1 MSAIQLP
8 AGFDDR
14 ALARAAVFAAGA
26 GAARD
31 RMAAVAGGPVP
42 IRALDL
48 VDFARVEFPARTCI
62 LDPWLS
68 SGDISMVFGPRGSGK
83 TNLLLALALAIAT
96 GGSFGPWRATRPHKV
111 AFLDGEMAGSS
122 MQERLLMHLGD
133 VEPDPGYFRIFSPD
147 LLPRGVSLPD
157 LSTLEGQ
164 EAVDPTI
171 DGAEVVIVDNLSSWC
186 RSGIENEGESWLSTQ
201 QWLSTL
207 RRRGTSVVLVHHS
220 GKSGQQR
227 GTSRREDAL
236 DVVIELRRPAD
247 YDPRQGCRFEVVF
260 SKARHLSGEQARSLS
275 MQMTTS
281 LDGRASWTW
290 STLEASTFEKVA
302 DCAREGLTQGE
313 IAAELGVNKST
324 VSRHLRA
331 AREAGLLEDRA

>member
-1 MSAIQLP
+1 MNAALQLP
-8 AGFDDR
+8 PGFDDR
-14 ALARAAVFAAGA
+14 ALAKAAGLAA

-31 RMAAVAGGPVP
+31 RMAAIAGGPVP
-42 IRALDL
+42 IKALDL
-48 VDFARVEFPARTCI
+48 MDFAAVEFPARTRI

-83 TNLLLALALAIAT
+83 TNLLIALALAVAS
-96 GGSFGPWRATRPHKV
+96 GGTFGPWRATRPHKV
-111 AFLDGEMAGSS
+111 VFLDGEMAGGS
-122 MQERLLMHLGD
+122 MQQRLLMHLGET
-133 VEPDPGYFRIFSPD
+133 EPDPGYFRIFSPD
-147 LLPRGVSLPD
+147 LLPRGVPLPD
-157 LSTLEGQ
+157 LATVEGQ
-164 EAVDPTI
+164 AAADEAVADS
-171 DGAEVVIVDNLSSWC
+171 EVAVIDNLSCWC
-186 RSGIENEGESWLSTQ
+186 RSGVENEAGSWVTVQ
-201 QWLSTL
+201 EWLSTL

-247 YDPRQGCRFEVVF
+247 YDPRQGCKFEVHF
-260 SKARHLSGEQARSLS
+260 SKARHLSGEEARSLS
-275 MQMTTS
+275 VQMTTS
-281 LDGRASWTW
+281 LDGRATWTW
-290 STLEASTFEKVA
+290 SSLEASTFEKVA

>member
-1 MSAIQLP
+1 MNAALQLP
-8 AGFDDR
+8 PGFDDR
-14 ALARAAVFAAGA
+14 ALAKAASLAA

-31 RMAAVAGGPVP
+31 RMAGIASGPVP
-42 IRALDL
+42 IKALDL
-48 VDFARVEFPARTCI
+48 MDFAAVEFPARTLI
-62 LDPWLS
+62 MDPWLS
-68 SGDISMVFGPRGSGK
+68 RADAAMVFGPRGLGK
-83 TNLLLALALAIAT
+83 TNLSVALSVAIAT
-96 GGSFGPWRATRPHKV
+96 GGSFGPWRATRPHKTV
-111 AFLDGEMAGSS
+111 YLDGEMGGSS
-122 MQERLLMHLGD
+122 MQQRLLMHLGD
-133 VEPDPGYFRIFSPD
+133 TEPERDFFRIFNPD
-147 LLPRGVSLPD
+147 LLPRGVPLPD
-157 LSTLEGQ
+157 LATVEGQ
-164 EAVDPTI
+164 AAADEAIGDS
-171 DGAEVVIVDNLSSWC
+171 EVAVIDNLSCWC

-207 RRRGTSVVLVHHS
+207 RRRGVSTILVHHA

-247 YDPRQGCRFEVVF
+247 YDARQGCRFEVIF
-260 SKARHLSGEQARSLS
+260 SKARHLAGAQAQSLS

-290 STLEASTFEKVA
+290 STLESSTFERVA
-302 DCAREGLTQGE
+302 DLAREGLAPGE
-313 IAAELGVNKST
+313 IAAELALHKSS

>member
-8 AGFDDR
+8 PGFDDR

-31 RMAAVAGGPVP
+31 RMAAIAGGPIP

-48 VDFARVEFPARTCI
+48 MDFAAVEFPARTRI
-62 LDPWLS
+62 IDPWLS
-68 SGDISMVFGPRGSGK
+68 SGDVSMVFGPRGLGK
-83 TNLLLALALAIAT
+83 TNLLLALALAVAS
-96 GGSFGPWRATRPHKV
+96 GGTFGPWRSTRPHKTV
-111 AFLDGEMAGSS
+111 YLDGEMGASS
-122 MQERLLMHLGD
+122 LQQRLLMHLND
-133 VEPDPGYFRIFSPD
+133 TEPERDFFRIFNPD

-164 EAVDPTI
+164 AAADESI
-171 DGAEVVIVDNLSSWC
+171 DDSEVVVLDNLSCWC
-186 RSGIENEGESWLSTQ
+186 RSGVENEGESWLSVQ

-207 RRRGTSVVLVHHS
+207 RRRGISTILVHHA
-220 GKSGQQR
+220 GKNGQQR

-236 DVVIELRRPAD
+236 DTVLELRRPAD
-247 YDPRQGCRFEVVF
+247 YDARQGCKFEISF
-260 SKARHLSGEQARSLS
+260 SKARHLSGEEAQSLS

-281 LDGRASWTW
+281 PDGRATWTW
-290 STLEASTFEKVA
+290 STLESSTFERVA
-302 DCAREGLTQGE
+302 DLAREGLTPGE
-313 IAAELGVNKST
+313 IAVELALHKSS

-331 AREAGLLEDRA
+331 AREAGVLEGRP